1 MIRRPSIVSRLVV
14 LLYPEGVPVA
24 HVPGL
29 PKLMALLDA
38 CAEFSA
44 SGEVV
49 NLPVWMMTSDP
60 CPFESTDQSELDEP
74 IRFVPTHLRPEWSDA
89 PSKMGGGR

>member
-60 CPFESTDQSELDEP
+60 CPFESTDQSELDFDEP
-74 IRFVPTHLRPEWSDA
+74 IGFVPTGDRKAS
-89 PSKMGGGR
+89 SKMGGGR